1 MVKSYRIYLLSHLFF
16 FVWIFLLVSLLQS
29 LQMTYLSFDDED
41 HLKREFQRIR
51 EKRKEIMERDDHQ
64 RLKDIEREWLII
76 KAIKDT
82 YWKVWQKSI
91 EEVR

>member
-1 MVKSYRIYLLSHLFF
+1 CRLRRMHRISFNVGNEYFSHVTRSRNIHSFDEEPNM
-16 FVWIFLLVSLLQS
+16 S

-64 RLKDIEREWLII
+64 RLKDIEREWLI
-76 KAIKDT
+76 
-82 YWKVWQKSI
+82 
-91 EEVR
+91 